1 MDKLDDIDGF
11 FIATITQDESGLPY
25 DVFIDILGKDN
36 DIDNNP
42 RVGVIVNDMVLYVSI
57 SDEPECISG
66 IYMYGEEKIFEWV
79 KTHKDILLDHWNKV
93 ISDREALNA
102 LCKKGK

>member
-11 FIATITQDESGLPY
+11 FIATITQEESGLPY
-25 DVFIDILGKDN
+25 DVFIDSLGKDN

-42 RVGVIVNDMVLYVSI
+42 RVGVIVNDVVLYVSI

-66 IYMYGEEKIFEWV
+66 IYMYGEENFDDAVNYANQENERKNI
-79 KTHKDILLDHWNKV
+79 
-93 ISDREALNA
+93 
-102 LCKKGK
+102 